1 MTENA
6 LWHLCYVCRKIR
18 TLIGLKS
25 SPGAWRYSLTNEQKT
40 GGTMNVYY
48 FDRTADPT
56 SLPLEELLAALRAK
70 DIEHDARQIVADL
83 DIKGWHSHRGTSTIF
98 SIVRSF

>member
-1 MTENA
+1 
-6 LWHLCYVCRKIR
+6 
-18 TLIGLKS
+18 
-25 SPGAWRYSLTNEQKT
+25 
-40 GGTMNVYY
+40 MNVYY
-48 FDRTADPT
+48 FDQTADPT

-83 DIKGWHSHRGTSTIF
+83 GIKGWHSHRGASTSF

>member
-1 MTENA
+1 M
-6 LWHLCYVCRKIR
+6 
-18 TLIGLKS
+18 GLNH
-25 SPGAWRYSLTNEQKT
+25 PTGAWRYSLTNEQKT

-48 FDRTADPT
+48 FDQTADPT

-83 DIKGWHSHRGTSTIF
+83 DIKGWHSHRGVSTSF